1 MEGERAGRVMGEIMF
16 LRSIRR
22 EKSNLEAFLYSLK
35 NSSYFL
41 CKMIKDKIQ
50 EGKPQPASSSARA
63 PADDKTFHGWKW
75 LRCQP
80 KSSSS
85 KLPHRRSLEADK

>member
-50 EGKPQPASSSARA
+50 EGKPQPA
-63 PADDKTFHGWKW
+63 
-75 LRCQP
+75 
-80 KSSSS
+80 
-85 KLPHRRSLEADK
+85 